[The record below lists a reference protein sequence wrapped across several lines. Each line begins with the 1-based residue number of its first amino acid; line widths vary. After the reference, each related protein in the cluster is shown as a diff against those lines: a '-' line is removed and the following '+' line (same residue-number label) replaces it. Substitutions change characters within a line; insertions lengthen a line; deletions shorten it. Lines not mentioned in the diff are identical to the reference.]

1 MRKLDPMRTA
11 VVGVHWQHEVV
22 SPDGVFGPFFA
33 EQVSRHRVASY
44 AAQVATAVRASGG
57 LVVYTRVA
65 HRPGYP
71 DLIPNTPS
79 FAMIQERQAFLE
91 GAPRARIVDELAPEA
106 GDVVITHVRL
116 TGFFGSELDTVLRRR
131 GVDTVLFTGVAT
143 NLSVTGTAFEA
154 VNHGYRPVVVSDAC
168 TAATD
173 EAHRASLETLGQLG
187 EVVSTAEA
195 VDRLSR

>member
-1 MRKLDPMRTA
+1 MRELDPMRTA

-33 EQVSRHRVASY
+33 EQVLRHRVASY
-44 AAQVATAVRASGG
+44 AAQVAAAVRASGG

-65 HRPGYP
+65 YRPGYP

-79 FAMIQERQAFLE
+79 FAMVRERQAFLE
-91 GAPRARIVDELAPEA
+91 GAPKARIVDELAPEA

-116 TGFFGSELDTVLRRR
+116 TGFFGTELDTVLRRR

-187 EVVSTAEA
+187 EVVTTAEA

>member
-1 MRKLDPMRTA
+1 MREIDPARTA

-22 SPDGVFGPFFA
+22 SPDGLFGPFFA
-33 EQVSRHRVASY
+33 EQVARHRVASY
-44 AAQVATAVRASGG
+44 AAEVARAVRASGG

-79 FAMIQERQAFLE
+79 FAMIPERQAFLE
-91 GAPRARIVDELAPEA
+91 GAPKSRIIDEVAPEA

-116 TGFFGSELDTVLRRR
+116 TGFFGTELDLVLRRR
-131 GVDTVLFTGVAT
+131 QVETILFTGVAT
-143 NLSVTGTAFEA
+143 NLSVAGTAFEA
-154 VNHGYRPVVVSDAC
+154 VNHGYRPVIVSDAC

-173 EAHRASLETLGQLG
+173 EAHRASLETWGQLG
-187 EVVSTAEA
+187 EVVTTAE
-195 VDRLSR
+195 VVERLSR

>member
-1 MRKLDPMRTA
+1 MRELDPTRTA

-33 EQVSRHRVASY
+33 EQVARHRVASY
-44 AAQVATAVRASGG
+44 AAQVATAMRTAGG
-57 LVVYTRVA
+57 LVVLTRVA

-71 DLIPNTPS
+71 DLIANTPS
-79 FAMIQERQAFLE
+79 FAMVRERQAFLE
-91 GAPRARIVDELAPEA
+91 GAPKARIVDELAPEA

-116 TGFFGSELDTVLRRR
+116 GGFFGSELDTVLRGR
-131 GVDTVLFTGVAT
+131 GVQTVLFTGVAT
-143 NLSVTGTAFEA
+143 NLSVMNTVFEA

-173 EAHRASLETLGQLG
+173 DTHRASLETLGQLG
-187 EVVSTAEA
+187 DVVSTAEV